1 MFKMKRFIWI
11 LIGSAL
17 FVSLAVV
24 AGAVVTTRVV
34 NAASSAY
41 GRAVNLRLAGDVAP
55 ALDGFYHHGGPGFP
69 GMGPDQD
76 TYLAQALGI
85 TVEELQTAYSA
96 AQEKA
101 LEQAVEQGLL
111 TQEQADAIKARGG
124 FFGRGF
130 KHGGLLG
137 KDAQIDFEAL
147 LADALNITVEEL
159 QVARQQAYDAALADA
174 VKNGD
179 LTQEEADLMKARRA
193 LEAYID
199 KEALTAQA
207 LGLSVEELQAA
218 REAGKTI
225 PELIEEQ
232 GMTAAEARQAMQD
245 AYKAAVE
252 QAVKDGVITQAQADQ
267 ILTCCECGFGFGPGG
282 FAPMPGFG
290 GRGWGGGAG
299 GFDHPLAPPSDDA
312 TGSGF

>member
-1 MFKMKRFIWI
+1 MFKSKRLIWI

-17 FVSLAVV
+17 FVGLAVV

-55 ALDGFYHHGGPGFP
+55 ALESFYQRGGPGFP

-85 TVEELQTAYSA
+85 TVDELQAAYSA

-130 KHGGLLG
+130 KHGGWRG
-137 KDAQIDFEAL
+137 EGAQIDFEAL

-159 QVARQQAYDAALADA
+159 QAARQQAADAALADA

-232 GMTAAEARQAMQD
+232 GMTAAEARQAMQE
-245 AYKAAVE
+245 AYKEAVQ

-267 ILTCCECGFGFGPGG
+267 ILACCACGFGFDHGG

-290 GRGWGGGAG
+290 GRGGRGPG
-299 GFDHPLAPPSDDA
+299 GFDRPLTPPSDDA